1 MGLIDQWFSK
11 DGWRQTLLQGFNLRA
26 EEAERTFLMFAF
38 YATTSVGLVWLEAI
52 TADLFLNAYKA
63 EGLPWIYIASAGIGS
78 GLSFVYSQL
87 QKVLPLR
94 RVIVIIALLMAA
106 PLLLFWVGLSAQ
118 AIYPFEFWKVSTV
131 GITIFLMR
139 LWVEALNVL
148 NDLNTAITANQLFN
162 IREIKRTYP
171 LISSGILVADVI
183 SGFSLGFMIRL
194 VGNLENMVLLSCGMM
209 AIGAGILF
217 YLSNAY
223 QQAFPDFLRR
233 RSGSEEQAS
242 EFSTNRSMQGSLRR
256 YVVLLFLFFIL
267 SQVLFL
273 LIDFRF
279 LGALQEFSTSEGQ
292 IAAFLGVFNGIL
304 GIFEVTMQWLASS
317 RLIERVGVFFA
328 SLLLPG
334 GIGILSALAISSL
347 AWQTPL
353 VSEWEWTVPLF
364 LILLALKF
372 YDELLHYTL
381 FASVGPVLFQPVP
394 DGVRSHVQAMVRGV
408 AEPISTGVTG
418 VALLALGWVMGD
430 RQLDILFPVM
440 LVLSLVWILVILLLR
455 AKYVNLL
462 VISADRGQLTRD
474 VDELELRRKLLE
486 TLEKPGPE
494 KRKESCID
502 FLSKVYPKS
511 ACELLAPRLINFSP
525 TLQRKSL
532 EAMLLYPSAATLN
545 QVKELIDQDPSAT
558 VLALALRFVWI
569 TEEDPDIRRLRV
581 YLKSEVDPVVRG
593 TAASLMMRQG
603 DPTQKAEAT
612 NTLRQML
619 THKSEKERVMGCRAL
634 GEAVYLQALRI
645 HIPKLLQ
652 DESLRVR
659 WAILDAIAATH
670 LEEFYPSLLRG
681 LQYKSTREA
690 ALKALVRL
698 HNEALPM
705 LINLAEDVQKPDIV
719 RLHAWQAIGL
729 IGTPEA
735 LDALISHLVVA
746 WGNNR
751 RNILRILLEM
761 PGEIGI
767 ESTLKQM
774 GRSGVEQLIDQELMF
789 IGQTYAALLD
799 LSPQAMWMREA
810 DLLKRA
816 LEGLLLDAQERLFLL
831 MQFLYPIGAIKAA
844 AFNLQSAS
852 RSNMARGLE
861 ILDNTL
867 DIPNKRAVLSVLD
880 RNSEQEKLRN
890 LSEIFDDQRL
900 SPSDR
905 LRQLLDLRHFLSDW
919 AIACCFHL
927 AKQAHWSLT
936 SEQSVA
942 CLRHPKGFVR
952 EAVLS
957 YLWMASPRAMQTLL
971 PLLQKDPDRLVTAQ
985 VKKMLGELD
994 LIRERDLKRKN
1005 SAEITGNP
1013 STNLLNIPNQPGFET
1028 I

>member
-1 MGLIDQWFSK
+1 
-11 DGWRQTLLQGFNLRA
+11 
-26 EEAERTFLMFAF
+26 MFAF

-52 TADLFLNAYKA
+52 TADLFLSEYTAD
-63 EGLPWIYIASAGIGS
+63 GLPWIYIASAGIGS
-78 GLSFVYSQL
+78 GLSFIYSQL

-106 PLLLFWVGLSAQ
+106 PLLLFWLGLGAE
-118 AIYPFEFWKVSTV
+118 AVYPFEFWKVSTV

-139 LWVEALNVL
+139 LWVEALNIL
-148 NDLNTAITANQLFN
+148 NDLNTAVTANQLFN

-194 VGNLENMVLLSCGMM
+194 VGGLQNMVLVACVMM
-209 AIGAGILF
+209 AIGAAILF

-233 RSGSEEQAS
+233 RSGSEDQVS
-242 EFSTNRSMQGSLRR
+242 EFSTNRLVQGSLRR
-256 YVVLLFLFFIL
+256 YVTLLFMFFIL

-279 LGALQEFSTSEGQ
+279 LGALEQLSTSEGQ

-304 GIFEVTMQWLASS
+304 GLFEVAMQWLASS

-353 VSEWEWTVPLF
+353 ISQWEWTLPLF
-364 LILLALKF
+364 LVLISLKF

-394 DGVRSHVQAMVRGV
+394 DGVRTHVQAMVRGV
-408 AEPISTGVTG
+408 AEPIATGVTG
-418 VALLALGWVMGD
+418 VALLALGWLMGD
-430 RQLDILFPVM
+430 RQLDVLFPVM
-440 LVLSLVWILVILLLR
+440 LVLSLVWIAVILLLR

-462 VISADRGQLTRD
+462 VISAERGQLTRD

-511 ACELLAPRLINFSP
+511 ACDLLAPRLMNFSP

-532 EAMLLYPSAATLN
+532 EAMLLYPNSAALD
-545 QVKELIDQDPSAT
+545 QVKELIDQSPPAT

-569 TEEDPDIRRLRV
+569 TEENPDIRRLRV
-581 YLKSEVDPVVRG
+581 YLKPEVDPVVRG

-619 THKSEKERVMGCRAL
+619 THKSEIERVMGCRAL

-645 HIPKLLQ
+645 YIPNLLQ

-690 ALKALVRL
+690 ALNALVRL
-698 HNEALPM
+698 HNDALPM
-705 LINLAEDVQKPDIV
+705 LIKLAEDVQKPEIV

-735 LDALISHLVVA
+735 LDGLISHLIVA

-767 ESTLKQM
+767 ESTLKQI
-774 GRSGVEQLIDQELMF
+774 GRRGVEQLIDQELMF
-789 IGQTYAALLD
+789 MGQMYAALLD
-799 LSPQAMWMREA
+799 LAPLTLWTREVE
-810 DLLKRA
+810 LFRRA
-816 LEGLLLDAQERLFLL
+816 LEGLLADARERLFLL

-844 AFNLQSAS
+844 AFNLQSVS
-852 RSNMARGLE
+852 GSNMARGLE

-867 DIPNKRAVLSVLD
+867 DIPNKRALLSILE
-880 RNSEQEKLRN
+880 RNSEVEKLRN
-890 LSEIFDDQRL
+890 LSEIFNDERL
-900 SPSDR
+900 LPSDR
-905 LRQLLDLRHFLSDW
+905 LRQLLELRHFLSDW
-919 AIACCFHL
+919 AIACCFYL

-936 SEQSVA
+936 TEQVTS

-952 EAVLS
+952 EAVIS
-957 YLWMASPRAMQTLL
+957 YLWIASPRAMQKLL
-971 PLLQKDPDRLVTAQ
+971 PLLQKDPDRLVIAQ
-985 VKKMLGELD
+985 VKKMLKELE
-994 LIRERDLKRKN
+994 LNAESSPETRGN
-1005 SAEITGNP
+1005 SSE
-1013 STNLLNIPNQPGFET
+1013 SSLNFPNQPRFET

>member
-11 DGWRQTLLQGFNLRA
+11 DGWKQPLLQGFNLRA

-38 YATTSVGLVWLEAI
+38 YAATSIGLVWLEAI
-52 TADLFLNAYKA
+52 TADLFLSEYKA

-87 QKVLPLR
+87 QKALPLR

-106 PLLLFWVGLSAQ
+106 PLLLFWLGLSAQ
-118 AIYPFEFWKVSTV
+118 AVYPFEFWKVSTV

-233 RSGSEEQAS
+233 RSGSEDQAS
-242 EFSTNRSMQGSLRR
+242 EFSTNRSVQGSLRR
-256 YVVLLFLFFIL
+256 YVILLYLFFIL

-279 LGALQEFSTSEGQ
+279 LGALEEFSTSEGQ

-347 AWQTPL
+347 AWQAPL
-353 VSEWEWTVPLF
+353 VSQWAWTVPLF

-394 DGVRSHVQAMVRGV
+394 EGVRSHVQAMVRGV
-408 AEPISTGVTG
+408 AEPLSTGATG
-418 VALLALGWVMGD
+418 VALLTLGWFLGD
-430 RQLDILFPVM
+430 RQLNILFPVM

-511 ACELLAPRLINFSP
+511 ACELLAPRLMNFSP

-532 EAMLLYPSAATLN
+532 EAMLLYPNAAALG
-545 QVKELIDQDPSAT
+545 QVKELIDQAPSAN

-593 TAASLMMRQG
+593 TASSLMMRQG
-603 DPTQKAEAT
+603 DSTQKAEAT
-612 NTLRQML
+612 NTLRRML

-645 HIPKLLQ
+645 YIPKLLQ

-681 LQYKSTREA
+681 LQYKSTRDA

-705 LINLAEDVQKPDIV
+705 LIDLVEDVQKPDIV

-751 RNILRILLEM
+751 RNILRILLEI
-761 PGEIGI
+761 PGEAGI
-767 ESTLKQM
+767 ESTLKQI

-789 IGQTYAALLD
+789 MGQIYAALLD

-816 LEGLLLDAQERLFLL
+816 LEGLLIDAQERLFLL

-867 DIPNKRAVLSVLD
+867 DIPNKRALLSILD
-880 RNSEQEKLRN
+880 RNSEEEKLRN
-890 LSEIFDDQRL
+890 LSEIFEDQRSL
-900 SPSDR
+900 PSDR
-905 LRQLLDLRHFLSDW
+905 LRQLLELRHFLSDW

-936 SEQSVA
+936 SEQAVA

-952 EAVLS
+952 EAVIS

-971 PLLQKDPDRLVTAQ
+971 PLLQKDPDRLVIAQ
-985 VKKMLGELD
+985 VKKMLREL
-994 LIRERDLKRKN
+994 ELKKGN
-1005 SAEITGNP
+1005 STEVTGKA
-1013 STNLLNIPNQPGFET
+1013 SMNLLNISNQSGFET

>member
-11 DGWRQTLLQGFNLRA
+11 GGWRQTLLQGFNLRA

-38 YATTSVGLVWLEAI
+38 YATTSIGLVWLEAI
-52 TADLFLNAYKA
+52 TADLFLSAYKA

-106 PLLLFWVGLSAQ
+106 PLLLFWLGLSAQ
-118 AIYPFEFWKVSTV
+118 AIYPFEFWQVSTV

-242 EFSTNRSMQGSLRR
+242 EFSTNRSVQGSLRR
-256 YVVLLFLFFIL
+256 YVILLYLFFIL

-347 AWQTPL
+347 AWQEPL
-353 VSEWEWTVPLF
+353 ISQWAWTLPLF
-364 LILLALKF
+364 LVLLALKF

-381 FASVGPVLFQPVP
+381 FASVGPVLFQPIP
-394 DGVRSHVQAMVRGV
+394 DGVRSNVQAMVRGV
-408 AEPISTGVTG
+408 AEPWSTGVTG
-418 VALLALGWVMGD
+418 VALLMLGFFGD
-430 RQLDILFPVM
+430 RQLNILFPVM
-440 LVLSLVWILVILLLR
+440 LVLSLIWIGVILLLR

-511 ACELLAPRLINFSP
+511 ACELLAPRLMNFSP

-532 EAMLLYPSAATLN
+532 EAMLLYPSAAALS

-593 TAASLMMRQG
+593 TASSLMMRQG

-612 NTLRQML
+612 NTLRRML

-645 HIPKLLQ
+645 YIPNLLQ

-690 ALKALVRL
+690 ALKAVVRL

-705 LINLAEDVQKPDIV
+705 LIKLAEDVQKPDIV

-729 IGTPEA
+729 IGSPES

-751 RNILRILLEM
+751 RNILRILLEI
-761 PGEIGI
+761 PGEAGI

-774 GRSGVEQLIDQELMF
+774 GRRGVEQLIDQELMF
-789 IGQTYAALLD
+789 MGQIYAALLD

-816 LEGLLLDAQERLFLL
+816 LEGLLLDSQERLFLL
-831 MQFLYPIGAIKAA
+831 MQFLYPIGSIKAA

-867 DIPNKRAVLSVLD
+867 DIPNKRALLSILD
-880 RNSEQEKLRN
+880 RNSEEEKLRN
-890 LSEIFDDQRL
+890 LSEIFDDQRSL
-900 SPSDR
+900 PSDR
-905 LRQLLDLRHFLSDW
+905 LRQLLELRHFLSDW
-919 AIACCFHL
+919 TIACCFHL

-936 SEQSVA
+936 SEQAVA

-971 PLLQKDPDRLVTAQ
+971 PLLQKDPDRLVIAQ
-985 VKKMLGELD
+985 VKKMLRALELKEGN
-994 LIRERDLKRKN
+994 L
-1005 SAEITGNP
+1005 AETAEKP
-1013 STNLLNIPNQPGFET
+1013 SINLLNISNQPGFET

>member
-11 DGWRQTLLQGFNLRA
+11 GGWRQTLLQGFNLRA

-38 YATTSVGLVWLEAI
+38 YATTSIGLVWLEAI
-52 TADLFLNAYKA
+52 TADLFLSAYKA

-106 PLLLFWVGLSAQ
+106 PLLLFWLGLSAQ
-118 AIYPFEFWKVSTV
+118 AIYPFEFWQVSTV

-242 EFSTNRSMQGSLRR
+242 EFSTNRSVQGSLRR
-256 YVVLLFLFFIL
+256 YVILLYLFFIL

-347 AWQTPL
+347 AWQEPL
-353 VSEWEWTVPLF
+353 VSQWAWTLPLF

-381 FASVGPVLFQPVP
+381 FASVGPVLFQPIP
-394 DGVRSHVQAMVRGV
+394 DGVRSNVQAMVRGV
-408 AEPISTGVTG
+408 AEPWSTGVTG
-418 VALLALGWVMGD
+418 VALLMLGFFGD
-430 RQLDILFPVM
+430 RQLNILFPVM
-440 LVLSLVWILVILLLR
+440 LVLSLIWIGVILLLR

-511 ACELLAPRLINFSP
+511 ACELLAPRLMNFSP

-532 EAMLLYPSAATLN
+532 EAMLLYPSAAALS

-593 TAASLMMRQG
+593 TASSLMMRQG

-612 NTLRQML
+612 NTLRRML

-645 HIPKLLQ
+645 YIPNLLQ

-690 ALKALVRL
+690 ALKAVVRL

-705 LINLAEDVQKPDIV
+705 LIKLAEDVQKPDIV

-729 IGTPEA
+729 IGSPES

-751 RNILRILLEM
+751 RNILRILLEI
-761 PGEIGI
+761 PGEAGI

-774 GRSGVEQLIDQELMF
+774 GRRGVEQLIDQELMF
-789 IGQTYAALLD
+789 MGQIYAALLD

-816 LEGLLLDAQERLFLL
+816 LEGLLLDSQERLFLL
-831 MQFLYPIGAIKAA
+831 MQFLYPIGSIKAA

-867 DIPNKRAVLSVLD
+867 DIPNKRALLSILD
-880 RNSEQEKLRN
+880 RNSEEEKLRN
-890 LSEIFDDQRL
+890 LSEIFDDQRSL
-900 SPSDR
+900 PSDR
-905 LRQLLDLRHFLSDW
+905 LRQLLELRHFLSDW
-919 AIACCFHL
+919 TIACCFHL

-936 SEQSVA
+936 SEQAVA

-971 PLLQKDPDRLVTAQ
+971 PLLQKDPDRLVIAQ
-985 VKKMLGELD
+985 VKKMLRALELKEGN
-994 LIRERDLKRKN
+994 L
-1005 SAEITGNP
+1005 AETAEKP
-1013 STNLLNIPNQPGFET
+1013 SINLLNISNQPGFET

>member
-11 DGWRQTLLQGFNLRA
+11 GGWRQTLLQGFNLRA

-38 YATTSVGLVWLEAI
+38 YATTSIGLVWLEAI
-52 TADLFLNAYKA
+52 TADLFLSAYKA

-106 PLLLFWVGLSAQ
+106 PLLLFWLGLSAQ
-118 AIYPFEFWKVSTV
+118 AIYPFEFWQVSTV

-242 EFSTNRSMQGSLRR
+242 EFSTNRSVQGSLRR
-256 YVVLLFLFFIL
+256 YVILLYLFFIL

-347 AWQTPL
+347 AWQEPL
-353 VSEWEWTVPLF
+353 ISQWAWTLPLF

-381 FASVGPVLFQPVP
+381 FASVGPVLFQPIP
-394 DGVRSHVQAMVRGV
+394 DGVRSNVQAMVRGV
-408 AEPISTGVTG
+408 AEPWSTGVTG
-418 VALLALGWVMGD
+418 VALLMLGFFGD
-430 RQLDILFPVM
+430 RQLNILFPVM
-440 LVLSLVWILVILLLR
+440 LVLSLIWIGVILLLR

-511 ACELLAPRLINFSP
+511 ACELLAPRLMNFSP

-532 EAMLLYPSAATLN
+532 EAMLLYPSAAALS

-593 TAASLMMRQG
+593 TASSLMMRQG

-612 NTLRQML
+612 NTLRRML

-645 HIPKLLQ
+645 YIPNLLQ

-690 ALKALVRL
+690 ALKAVVRL

-705 LINLAEDVQKPDIV
+705 LIKLAEDVQKPDIV

-729 IGTPEA
+729 IGSPEA

-751 RNILRILLEM
+751 RNILRILLEI
-761 PGEIGI
+761 PGEAGI

-774 GRSGVEQLIDQELMF
+774 GRRGVEQLIDQELMF
-789 IGQTYAALLD
+789 MGQIYAALLD

-816 LEGLLLDAQERLFLL
+816 LEGLLLDSQERLFLL
-831 MQFLYPIGAIKAA
+831 MQFLYPIGSIKAA

-867 DIPNKRAVLSVLD
+867 DIPNKRALLSILD
-880 RNSEQEKLRN
+880 RNSEEEKLRN
-890 LSEIFDDQRL
+890 LSEIFDDQRSL
-900 SPSDR
+900 PSDR
-905 LRQLLDLRHFLSDW
+905 LRQLLELRHFLSDW
-919 AIACCFHL
+919 TIACCFHL

-936 SEQSVA
+936 SEQAVA

-971 PLLQKDPDRLVTAQ
+971 PLLQKDPDRLVIAQ
-985 VKKMLGELD
+985 VKKMLRALELKEGN
-994 LIRERDLKRKN
+994 L
-1005 SAEITGNP
+1005 AETAEKP
-1013 STNLLNIPNQPGFET
+1013 SINLLNISNQPGFET

>member
-11 DGWRQTLLQGFNLRA
+11 GVWRQTLLQGFNLRS

-38 YATTSVGLVWLEAI
+38 YATTSIGLVWLEAI
-52 TADLFLNAYKA
+52 TADLFLSAYKA

-106 PLLLFWVGLSAQ
+106 PLLLFWLGLSAQ
-118 AIYPFEFWKVSTV
+118 AIYPFEFWQVSTV

-242 EFSTNRSMQGSLRR
+242 EFSTNRSVQGSLRR
-256 YVVLLFLFFIL
+256 YVILLYLFFIL

-279 LGALQEFSTSEGQ
+279 LGALEGFSTSEGQ

-304 GIFEVTMQWLASS
+304 GIFEVAMQWLASS

-347 AWQTPL
+347 AWQEPL
-353 VSEWEWTVPLF
+353 VSQWAWTLPLF

-408 AEPISTGVTG
+408 AEPWSTGVTG
-418 VALLALGWVMGD
+418 IALLALGWFFGD
-430 RQLDILFPVM
+430 RQLNVLFPVM
-440 LVLSLVWILVILLLR
+440 LVLSLIWIGVILLLR

-511 ACELLAPRLINFSP
+511 ACELLAPRLMNFSP

-532 EAMLLYPSAATLN
+532 EAMLLYPNAAALS
-545 QVKELIDQDPSAT
+545 QVKELIDQAPSAM

-593 TAASLMMRQG
+593 TASSLMMRQG

-612 NTLRQML
+612 NTLRRML

-645 HIPKLLQ
+645 YIPNLLQ

-690 ALKALVRL
+690 ALKAVVRL

-705 LINLAEDVQKPDIV
+705 LIKLAEDVQKPDIV

-729 IGTPEA
+729 IGSPEA

-751 RNILRILLEM
+751 RNILRILLEI
-761 PGEIGI
+761 PGEAGI

-774 GRSGVEQLIDQELMF
+774 GRRGVEQLIDQELMF
-789 IGQTYAALLD
+789 MGQMYAALLD

-816 LEGLLLDAQERLFLL
+816 LEGLLLDSQERLFLL
-831 MQFLYPIGAIKAA
+831 MQFLYLIGAIKAA

-867 DIPNKRAVLSVLD
+867 DIPNKRALLSLLD
-880 RNSEQEKLRN
+880 RNSEEEKLRN
-890 LSEIFDDQRL
+890 LSEIFDDQRSL
-900 SPSDR
+900 PSDR
-905 LRQLLDLRHFLSDW
+905 LRQLLELRHFLSDW

-936 SEQSVA
+936 TEQAVA

-971 PLLQKDPDRLVTAQ
+971 PLLQKDPDRLVIAQ
-985 VKKMLGELD
+985 VKKMLREL
-994 LIRERDLKRKN
+994 ELKEGNLAKA
-1005 SAEITGNP
+1005 AEKPAI
-1013 STNLLNIPNQPGFET
+1013 NLLNIPNQPGFET

>member
-11 DGWRQTLLQGFNLRA
+11 GGWRQTLLQGFNLRA

-38 YATTSVGLVWLEAI
+38 YATTSIGLVWLEAI
-52 TADLFLNAYKA
+52 TADLFLSAYKA

-106 PLLLFWVGLSAQ
+106 PLLLFWLGLSAQ
-118 AIYPFEFWKVSTV
+118 AIYPFEFWQVSTV

-242 EFSTNRSMQGSLRR
+242 EFSTNRSVQGSLRR
-256 YVVLLFLFFIL
+256 YVILLYLFFIL

-347 AWQTPL
+347 AWQEPL
-353 VSEWEWTVPLF
+353 ISQWAWTLPLF
-364 LILLALKF
+364 LVLLALKF

-381 FASVGPVLFQPVP
+381 FASVGPVLFQPIP
-394 DGVRSHVQAMVRGV
+394 DGVRSNVQAMVRGV
-408 AEPISTGVTG
+408 AEPWSTGVTG
-418 VALLALGWVMGD
+418 VALLMLGFFGD
-430 RQLDILFPVM
+430 RQLNILFPVM
-440 LVLSLVWILVILLLR
+440 LVLSLIWIGVILLLR

-511 ACELLAPRLINFSP
+511 ACELLAPRLMNFSP

-532 EAMLLYPSAATLN
+532 EAMLLYPSAAALS

-593 TAASLMMRQG
+593 TASSLMMRQG

-612 NTLRQML
+612 NTLRRML

-645 HIPKLLQ
+645 YIPNLLQ

-690 ALKALVRL
+690 ALKAVVRL

-705 LINLAEDVQKPDIV
+705 LIKLAEDVQKPDIV

-729 IGTPEA
+729 IGSPES

-751 RNILRILLEM
+751 RNILRILLEI
-761 PGEIGI
+761 PGEAGI

-774 GRSGVEQLIDQELMF
+774 GRRGVEQLIDQELMF
-789 IGQTYAALLD
+789 MGQIYAALLD

-816 LEGLLLDAQERLFLL
+816 LEGLLLDSQERLFLL

-867 DIPNKRAVLSVLD
+867 DIPNKRALLSILD
-880 RNSEQEKLRN
+880 RNSEEEKLRN
-890 LSEIFDDQRL
+890 LSEIFDDQRSL
-900 SPSDR
+900 PSDR
-905 LRQLLDLRHFLSDW
+905 LRQLLELRHFLSDW
-919 AIACCFHL
+919 TIACCFHL

-936 SEQSVA
+936 SEQAVA

-971 PLLQKDPDRLVTAQ
+971 PLLQKDPDRLVIAQ
-985 VKKMLGELD
+985 VKKMLRALELKEGN
-994 LIRERDLKRKN
+994 L
-1005 SAEITGNP
+1005 AETAEKP
-1013 STNLLNIPNQPGFET
+1013 SINLLNISNQPGFET

>member
-11 DGWRQTLLQGFNLRA
+11 GGWRQTLLQGFNLRA

-38 YATTSVGLVWLEAI
+38 YATTSIGLVWLEAI
-52 TADLFLNAYKA
+52 TADLFLSAYKA

-106 PLLLFWVGLSAQ
+106 PLLLFWLGLSAQ
-118 AIYPFEFWKVSTV
+118 AIYPFEFWQVSTV

-233 RSGSEEQAS
+233 RSGLEEQAS
-242 EFSTNRSMQGSLRR
+242 EFSTNRSVQGSLRR
-256 YVVLLFLFFIL
+256 YVILLYLFFIL

-347 AWQTPL
+347 AWQEPL
-353 VSEWEWTVPLF
+353 ISQWAWTLPLF
-364 LILLALKF
+364 LVLLALKF

-381 FASVGPVLFQPVP
+381 FASVGPVLFQPIP
-394 DGVRSHVQAMVRGV
+394 DGVRSNVQAMVRGV
-408 AEPISTGVTG
+408 AEPWSTGVTG
-418 VALLALGWVMGD
+418 VALLMLGFFGD
-430 RQLDILFPVM
+430 RQLNILFPVM
-440 LVLSLVWILVILLLR
+440 LVLSLIWIGVILLLR

-511 ACELLAPRLINFSP
+511 ACELLAPRLMNFSP

-532 EAMLLYPSAATLN
+532 EAMLLYPSAAALS

-593 TAASLMMRQG
+593 TASSLMMRQG

-612 NTLRQML
+612 NTLRRML

-645 HIPKLLQ
+645 YIPNLLQ

-690 ALKALVRL
+690 ALKAVVRL

-705 LINLAEDVQKPDIV
+705 LIKLAEDVQKPDIV

-729 IGTPEA
+729 IGSPES

-751 RNILRILLEM
+751 RNILRILLEI
-761 PGEIGI
+761 PGEAGI

-774 GRSGVEQLIDQELMF
+774 GRRGVEQLIDQELMF
-789 IGQTYAALLD
+789 MGQIYAALLD

-816 LEGLLLDAQERLFLL
+816 LEGLLLDSQERLFLL

-867 DIPNKRAVLSVLD
+867 DIPNKRALLSILD
-880 RNSEQEKLRN
+880 RNSEEEKLRN
-890 LSEIFDDQRL
+890 LSEIFDDQRSL
-900 SPSDR
+900 PSDR
-905 LRQLLDLRHFLSDW
+905 LRQLLELRHFLSDW
-919 AIACCFHL
+919 TIACCFHL

-936 SEQSVA
+936 SEQAVA

-971 PLLQKDPDRLVTAQ
+971 PLLQKDPDRLVIAQ
-985 VKKMLGELD
+985 VKKMLRALELKEGN
-994 LIRERDLKRKN
+994 L
-1005 SAEITGNP
+1005 AETAEKP
-1013 STNLLNIPNQPGFET
+1013 SINLLNISNQPGFET